1 MERLGGFV
9 SLLFAIGAG
18 YLNDNIAME
27 LILDVGNFYVAS
39 YSWKKRGRPFTPMA
53 AMPHV
58 TVVIYRNSEETVCNL
73 PFVKLNNSCVC
84 HAAIEK
90 AQ

>member
-1 MERLGGFV
+1 MDSLGGFV

-27 LILDVGNFYVAS
+27 FILDVGHFYVAS
-39 YSWKKRGRPFTPMA
+39 YSGKKRGRHFTPMTT
-53 AMPHV
+53 MPHV
-58 TVVIYRNSEETVCNL
+58 IVVIYRNSVETVCNL

-84 HAAIEK
+84 HAAIER

>member
-1 MERLGGFV
+1 MDRLGGFV
-9 SLLFAIGAG
+9 SLFFAIGAG
-18 YLNDNIAME
+18 CLNDDISME
-27 LILDVGNFYVAS
+27 LILDVGHFYVAS
-39 YSWKKRGRPFTPMA
+39 YSGKKRGRPFTPMA

-58 TVVIYRNSEETVCNL
+58 TVVIYRNSVESVCNQ
-73 PFVKLNNSCVC
+73 PFVKSNNSSVC